1 MPKLSEE
8 YVKACLKMSD
18 AERSKLTDSE
28 RELHGQSSIKLKSL
42 LNNLCAKDGT
52 RYLELGVYKASTLMS
67 AVYGN
72 KNIEAV
78 GVEDFTYD
86 YREPKKYMEEGWPN
100 MRSHMYDT
108 LQKYQFV
115 DDVNSEN
122 IKIIESNFADVSWS
136 SQQKFDVIFFDLEP
150 VTADIY
156 DTFFKKVFNA
166 FSRQCVVIFS
176 MYSHEEVAPVLEQK
190 VEQYS
195 DRLVTEFKH
204 QRISSGSADAFGY
217 YSGVAIYGFRKKAFA
232 KND

>member
-78 GVEDFTYD
+78 GVEDFTFD

-150 VTADIY
+150 VTADI
-156 DTFFKKVFNA
+156 
-166 FSRQCVVIFS
+166 
-176 MYSHEEVAPVLEQK
+176 
-190 VEQYS
+190 
-195 DRLVTEFKH
+195 
-204 QRISSGSADAFGY
+204 
-217 YSGVAIYGFRKKAFA
+217 
-232 KND
+232 